1 MVVGEVDG
9 LFGRE
14 FADVRGTDSAS
25 RPCILVINSC
35 YLRGDGVAG
44 EGAHKA
50 SVADGAGAL
59 DDGAA
64 LGADGAVEPRAL
76 VKVDARK
83 VKLPQV
89 TSVVHVVQQRVHVR
103 AQAHPCNICENTIYY
118 RRLILSPMV
127 IP

>member
-1 MVVGEVDG
+1 MLGRWRGCLDG
-9 LFGRE
+9 F
-14 FADVRGTDSAS
+14 SS
-25 RPCILVINSC
+25 RPCILV
-35 YLRGDGVAG
+35 YLRSDGVAG
-44 EGAHKA
+44 EGSHEA

-64 LGADGAVEPRAL
+64 LGADGAVEPCAL
-76 VKVDARK
+76 VEVDACK

-118 RRLILSPMV
+118 QRLILSPMV
-127 IP
+127 TN

>member
-1 MVVGEVDG
+1 M
-9 LFGRE
+9 
-14 FADVRGTDSAS
+14 RGTDTAC

-44 EGAHKA
+44 EGAHEA

-59 DDGAA
+59 DDGTA
-64 LGADGAVEPRAL
+64 LGADGAVEPCAL
-76 VKVDARK
+76 VEVDARK

-118 RRLILSPMV
+118 RRSILSPMV
-127 IP
+127 TN

>member
-1 MVVGEVDG
+1 MSRGKGDRVT
-9 LFGRE
+9 GRG
-14 FADVRGTDSAS
+14 FSDVRGTYSAS
-25 RPCILVINSC
+25 RPCILVV
-35 YLRGDGVAG
+35 YLRGDGVAR
-44 EGAHKA
+44 EGAHEA

-76 VKVDARK
+76 VEVDARK

-103 AQAHPCNICENTIYY
+103 AQAHPCKICENTIYY
-118 RRLILSPMV
+118 RRLILRPMV
-127 IP
+127 TN